1 MSPSTTP
8 DPQRRSATFWAIW
21 SVVAAFGTYFCMY
34 GFRKTFTVGT
44 FEGEGF
50 MGTDFKSVLVIS
62 QVLGYTISKFV
73 GIKIVSELEPKWRA
87 IAILVLI
94 GIAEAALVLF
104 GILPRPWSLVA
115 LFINGLPL
123 GMVFGLVLSFLEG
136 RRLTEAL
143 SAGLCASFI
152 LAGGF
157 VKSVGQWL
165 VKDLAV
171 SETWMPAAAGALFTV
186 PLLIGVWMLSRIP
199 PPTQTD
205 REERAERAPMNADER
220 WSLFRRLAPG
230 LVMLVIMFVLLTVLR
245 GLRDDFAPELW
256 KALGVAEV
264 PKADFTRS
272 ELWVGL
278 ICFGFG
284 ACFAVLRDNR
294 KAFFGSIAA
303 CIFGFL
309 LLGGT
314 LLAQNAGALSPMAYM
329 VLIGLG
335 LYIPYVVVHTTVF
348 ERLLAVTREKGNL
361 AFLMYLADSSGY
373 LGYVAIVL
381 GKGVL
386 AKKANFL
393 DLFTQAAWISI
404 GIALVC
410 LVGSWV
416 YFARLQSSPSTVSG
430 PVRA

>member
-1 MSPSTTP
+1 
-8 DPQRRSATFWAIW
+8 
-21 SVVAAFGTYFCMY
+21 
-34 GFRKTFTVGT
+34 
-44 FEGEGF
+44 
-50 MGTDFKSVLVIS
+50 
-62 QVLGYTISKFV
+62 
-73 GIKIVSELEPKWRA
+73 
-87 IAILVLI
+87 
-94 GIAEAALVLF
+94 
-104 GILPRPWSLVA
+104 
-115 LFINGLPL
+115 
-123 GMVFGLVLSFLEG
+123 
-136 RRLTEAL
+136 
-143 SAGLCASFI
+143 
-152 LAGGF
+152 
-157 VKSVGQWL
+157 
-165 VKDLAV
+165 
-171 SETWMPAAAGALFTV
+171 
-186 PLLIGVWMLSRIP
+186 
-199 PPTQTD
+199 
-205 REERAERAPMNADER
+205 
-220 WSLFRRLAPG
+220 
-230 LVMLVIMFVLLTVLR
+230 
-245 GLRDDFAPELW
+245 
-256 KALGVAEV
+256 
-264 PKADFTRS
+264 
-272 ELWVGL
+272 LWVGL

-410 LVGSWV
+410 LIGSWV

>member
-1 MSPSTTP
+1 MK
-8 DPQRRSATFWAIW
+8 D
-21 SVVAAFGTYFCMY
+21 
-34 GFRKTFTVGT
+34 
-44 FEGEGF
+44 
-50 MGTDFKSVLVIS
+50 
-62 QVLGYTISKFV
+62 
-73 GIKIVSELEPKWRA
+73 
-87 IAILVLI
+87 I
-94 GIAEAALVLF
+94 G
-104 GILPRPWSLVA
+104 
-115 LFINGLPL
+115 
-123 GMVFGLVLSFLEG
+123 
-136 RRLTEAL
+136 
-143 SAGLCASFI
+143 
-152 LAGGF
+152 
-157 VKSVGQWL
+157 
-165 VKDLAV
+165 V

-199 PPTQTD
+199 PPTRTD
-205 REERAERAPMNADER
+205 RQERAERAPMNADER

-294 KAFFGSIAA
+294 RAFFGSIGA

-314 LLAQNAGALSPMAYM
+314 LLAHKAGMLSPMAYM
-329 VLIGLG
+329 VLVGLG
-335 LYIPYVVVHTTVF
+335 MYIPYVVVHTTVF

-373 LGYVAIVL
+373 LGYVAIVF
-381 GKGVL
+381 GKGAL
-386 AKKANFL
+386 AQRANFL
-393 DLFTQAAWISI
+393 DLFTTAAWISI
-404 GIALVC
+404 GVSLVC

-416 YFARLQSSPSTVSG
+416 YFARRQPTASTVPQ
-430 PVRA
+430 PVHV